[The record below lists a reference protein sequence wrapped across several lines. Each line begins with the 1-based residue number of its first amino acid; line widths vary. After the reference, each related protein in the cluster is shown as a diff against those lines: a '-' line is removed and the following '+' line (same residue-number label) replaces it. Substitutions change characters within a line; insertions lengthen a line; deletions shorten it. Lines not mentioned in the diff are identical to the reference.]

1 MFEVIREATKECFTE
16 GNMHSKE
23 NSTQNVCVEIEN
35 MAKQMYEVMYIGKV
49 TVSDSKA
56 PPSFID
62 EAVKKFLDF
71 EKRKISIRKEN
82 WIESRSGSSLS
93 SSTGSIEKAN
103 NPKGNSQRKSTSSM
117 EAVNTSNDSN
127 LSFSSESSD
136 CASCS
141 EGNLSALSS
150 SPDDASFSRRKDSG
164 QKIWD
169 DAMLRKASLV
179 SMSNDSLDDENNVT
193 SLKHTEESQD
203 NSTKSENR
211 NRTMLIGVGKR
222 SLTLISPDRKSAILE
237 RNFKDISFCA
247 QVINL
252 YVMYF

>member
-1 MFEVIREATKECFTE
+1 
-16 GNMHSKE
+16 MHSKE
-23 NSTQNVCVEIEN
+23 NSTQNLCVEIEN
-35 MAKQMYEVMYIGKV
+35 MATQMYEVMYIGKV
-49 TVSDSKA
+49 TLSDSKA

-62 EAVKKFLDF
+62 EAIKKFADF
-71 EKRKISIRKEN
+71 EKRKISTRKEN
-82 WIESRSGSSLS
+82 WIESGSGSSLS

-103 NPKGNSQRKSTSSM
+103 NPKGNSQRKSTSRSM
-117 EAVNTSNDSN
+117 EAVNTSSDSN
-127 LSFSSESSD
+127 LSFSSASSS

-150 SPDDASFSRRKDSG
+150 SPDDGSFSRRKVSG
-164 QKIWD
+164 QNIWD

-179 SMSNDSLDDENNVT
+179 SMSNDSLYDENNVT
-193 SLKHTEESQD
+193 SQKYTEGSQD

-247 QVINL
+247 QVIHL
-252 YVMYF
+252 YLLFDHFPLLLQSM